1 MRTIT
6 KRTFCLMLL
15 VFLSLAAV
23 QLSASNIG
31 TVRYMEVMA
40 AHPRMLKFD
49 FAARRFS
56 DGPSAQVPLETL
68 RERGRELEK
77 KLQELTS
84 EQENTLAGFEKKL
97 AAPEKAK
104 SQAEKDFWAKKQN
117 LDREIE
123 TLRDQ
128 IAANIA
134 AMEFGGRTIETL
146 VLPEVNRIMADVNA
160 AVAAAAKGRGCTMVL
175 VEPFPDRPNDNSD
188 NWIEESWSA
197 HLRGGQ
203 SSDPAM
209 VRRWIS
215 SVNRIIPELGPRINL
230 LKPML
235 TGSVDL
241 TPDAV
246 KLLVR
251 PQKTGGKSAK

>member
-1 MRTIT
+1 
-6 KRTFCLMLL
+6 MLL
-15 VFLSLAAV
+15 VLLCLAAV

-31 TVRYMEVMA
+31 TVRYMEVIA

-68 RERGRELEK
+68 QTRGRELEK

-84 EQENTLAGFEKKL
+84 DQKNTLAGFEKKL
-97 AAPEKAK
+97 AAPEAAK
-104 SQAEKDFWAKKQN
+104 SQAEKDFWAKKEK

-146 VLPEVNRIMADVNA
+146 VLPEVNRIVADVNA
-160 AVAAAAKGRGCTMVL
+160 AVAAAAKERDCTMVL
-175 VEPFPDRPNDNSD
+175 VEPFPDRLAGNSD

-203 SSDPAM
+203 SSDPAL
-209 VRRWIS
+209 VKKWLS
-215 SVNRIIPELGPRINL
+215 SVNRITQELGPRVNL

-241 TPDAV
+241 TQDAV